1 MKSKEFIWQNLLEK
15 VKTENQ
21 SLSLWLEG
29 SDAVYN
35 EADNKLN
42 IFVKSNLH
50 VKTLNKYKNE
60 LEDIFENTFNFKP
73 SINIETAKES
83 KKDISEKITIEVK
96 QMPLPL
102 FSSGNIPSLNANF
115 RFNNFIIGTGN
126 RFAHG
131 ACMSVAEAPGQ
142 SYNPLFI
149 YGGVGLGKTH
159 LLHAIGT
166 YVHEKDPSKKIMVVT
181 AEKFLYEAVQ
191 GMRDNKMEE
200 FRDRYRSADL
210 LLVDDIQYLQK
221 GEKTREEFFHT
232 FNELTNLNRQIV
244 ITSDVAPSQLEIE
257 DRLTSRFSAG
267 MIVDIQ
273 PPDFETRVAILYQKC
288 KEENIKV
295 PDNVI
300 AFIAEHINSNIR
312 ELNGTLVTF
321 KQLSEGKPEEMTIEL
336 AKKAIKIRN
345 PKFEQEKKI
354 GVDFIQTVVSD
365 FYNIKVQEMLSKK
378 RHENIAM
385 ARQVAMYLT
394 RELTN
399 YSLMQIG
406 QYFGGKDHTTVMHA
420 ISKVDNLIKSD
431 EKFKTEINEIINRIK
446 K

>member
-1 MKSKEFIWQNLLEK
+1 MKSEDFKWDSLLNK
-15 VKTENQ
+15 AKTEDH
-21 SLSLWLEG
+21 SMSLWLDG
-29 SDAVYN
+29 S
-35 EADNKLN
+35 EASYDEASNTLN
-42 IFVKSNLH
+42 ITVKSALH

-60 LEDIFENTFNFKP
+60 LENLFENTYGFKTTIQIEP
-73 SINIETAKES
+73 SKET
-83 KKDISEKITIEVK
+83 KKDVSEKITVAVK

-102 FSSGNIPSLNANF
+102 YTQGNIPSLNASF
-115 RFNNFIIGTGN
+115 RFDNFIIGTGN

-159 LLHAIGT
+159 LLHAVGT
-166 YVHEKDPSKKIMVVT
+166 FVHENDAAKKIMFVT
-181 AEKFLYEAVQ
+181 AEKFLHEAVQ
-191 GMRDNKMEE
+191 GMRENKMEE
-200 FRDRYRSADL
+200 FRERYRSADL
-210 LLVDDIQYLQK
+210 LLIDDIQYLQK

-232 FNELTNLNRQIV
+232 FNELTNLNKQIV
-244 ITSDVAPSQLEIE
+244 ITSDVAPSQLDLE
-257 DRLTSRFSAG
+257 DRLRSRFSAG

-288 KEENIKV
+288 KELNIRV

-300 AFIAEHINSNIR
+300 AFIAEHISSNIR

-321 KQLSEGKPEEMTIEL
+321 KQLSEGKIEEMTVDL

-345 PKFEQEKKI
+345 PKFEQDKKI
-354 GVDFIQTVVSD
+354 GVDYIQTVAAE

-394 RELTN
+394 RHLTD

-420 ISKVDNLIKSD
+420 IGKVENLIKSD
-431 EKFKTEINEIINRIK
+431 EKFKNEINELTNRIK